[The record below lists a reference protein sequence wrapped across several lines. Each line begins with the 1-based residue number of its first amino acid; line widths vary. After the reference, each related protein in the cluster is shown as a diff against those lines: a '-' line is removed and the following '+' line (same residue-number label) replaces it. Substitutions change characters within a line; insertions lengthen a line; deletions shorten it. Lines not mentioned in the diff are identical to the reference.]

1 MIYTYQHINILM
13 IVLSDRTLVITT
25 IIIPLSSG
33 PAGHLATNAMIV
45 VGVLMPPLVASCW
58 RVKKRGGEWS
68 ETTGKEV
75 DTN

>member
-45 VGVLMPPLVASCW
+45 VGVLMPPLVAGGIMLESEEERR
-58 RVKKRGGEWS
+58 RVE
-68 ETTGKEV
+68 
-75 DTN
+75 

>member
-1 MIYTYQHINILM
+1 VMIYTYQHINILM

-45 VGVLMPPLVASCW
+45 VGVLMPPLVAGGIMLESEEERR
-58 RVKKRGGEWS
+58 RVE
-68 ETTGKEV
+68 
-75 DTN
+75 

>member
-1 MIYTYQHINILM
+1 MMIYTYQHINILM

-45 VGVLMPPLVASCW
+45 VGVLMPPLVAGGIMLESEEERR
-58 RVKKRGGEWS
+58 RVE
-68 ETTGKEV
+68 
-75 DTN
+75 